1 MSSIT
6 HNSVFHLTR
15 HFHEIYESDEI
26 ISTLTIQNHR
36 TYILLYIR
44 IDLTNTI
51 TRDWQTPTRV
61 TPIQRRDLIRNIE
74 SRFAIEKPWME
85 TNGTGES
92 ERSNSRNA
100 SSRISFSTI
109 TRKRLN
115 ILYACIISAGEIA
128 TRSNICSIARRTP
141 KG

>member
-85 TNGTGES
+85 TNGT
-92 ERSNSRNA
+92 
-100 SSRISFSTI
+100 I
-109 TRKRLN
+109 
-115 ILYACIISAGEIA
+115 
-128 TRSNICSIARRTP
+128 
-141 KG
+141 